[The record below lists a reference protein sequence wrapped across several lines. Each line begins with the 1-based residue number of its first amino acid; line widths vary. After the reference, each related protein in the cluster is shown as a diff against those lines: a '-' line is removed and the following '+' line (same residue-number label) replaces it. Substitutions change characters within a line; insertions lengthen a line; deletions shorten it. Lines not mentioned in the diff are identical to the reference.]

1 MHGRRG
7 ATIAMGCALAVGGTG
22 ALAAT
27 VVRPGVRTNPVPFGQ
42 EASVREN
49 WLMKVVS
56 ATPRADDLVRRAS
69 KGSQRARVPAGKQD
83 YLVRLSVMYVGS
95 GRGALGDLL
104 DYVETISHGTLYD
117 SVANGC
123 PGTWPSPSFQDAGH
137 LNRTVIPS
145 TWHAGNLCYL
155 VASKHARSLRMFV
168 YPIYPPSTE
177 VSRTMWFA
185 LGDVTR

>member
-1 MHGRRG
+1 
-7 ATIAMGCALAVGGTG
+7 MGCALAVGGTS

-27 VVRPGVRTNPVPFGQ
+27 VVRPGARSNPVPIGQ

-56 ATPRADDLVRRAS
+56 VTPRADDLVRRAS

-137 LNRTVIPS
+137 LSRTVIPS

-155 VASKHARSLRMFV
+155 VASKHAMSLRMFV

-185 LGDVTR
+185 LR